1 LVDLR
6 KEEAAMP
13 DQDQSKPP
21 PGETKRS
28 FTPGDDDGYRA
39 DTFSRNDE
47 EGVPADD
54 SGEPDTVAD
63 AEPILAAGEAGG
75 YQTDAFSRGDEEGV
89 PVEELRG
96 SSPKATP
103 AEAAPEG
110 AHRKALDD
118 ADSRDAPPMA
128 PREGG
133 VR

>member
-1 LVDLR
+1 LTLR
-6 KEEAAMP
+6 EEDAAMP
-13 DQDQSKPP
+13 DQDQANPP
-21 PGETKRS
+21 AGEE
-28 FTPGDDDGYRA
+28 DGYRA

-96 SSPKATP
+96 SSPKAKH

-110 AHRKALDD
+110 AHRKAVDD